1 MVRVNEENPDTFA
14 GRLRLAMDRE
24 SVNSFAQRAGVP
36 EASIRAYMR
45 GTVPGLDKAMALA
58 QAGRVSLEWL
68 AFGRGPMRTE
78 FSDPDNSDMDDPM
91 PEGFDSPPVTVSA
104 AKLPL
109 LPIGNPERRLS
120 SEADEDL
127 MSKIGELVA
136 NVHREMGVSLPPSQL
151 FRLAARKHNEVMAA
165 RPGEG
170 ELPVML
176 KLLETQ
182 LRAELKEARSEPG
195 TGKRLA

>member
-1 MVRVNEENPDTFA
+1 MVRVEDGNPDSFA
-14 GRLRLAMDRE
+14 ERLKLAIGDR
-24 SVNSFAQRAGVP
+24 SVNSFAKEAGLN
-36 EASIRAYMR
+36 EGSIRGYLR
-45 GTVPGLDKAMALA
+45 GGLPAIDKAKAMADA
-58 QAGRVSLEWL
+58 AGVSLEWL
-68 AFGRGPMRTE
+68 ASGVGPMRLFNGEPTGGPAE
-78 FSDPDNSDMDDPM
+78 PGPGDAPIDQYGSRINLGGPISIEAETPH
-91 PEGFDSPPVTVSA
+91 VA
-104 AKLPL
+104 A
-109 LPIGNPERRLS
+109 
-120 SEADEDL
+120 ADEDL

-170 ELPVML
+170 ELPVMI